1 VTLFDEFRQVRL
13 EGKLARIS
21 QNHVEGIIDHGAP
34 ISEIVI
40 VGDNAIEFEADV
52 LRGERDD
59 RRSPAKGR

>member
-1 VTLFDEFRQVRL
+1 
-13 EGKLARIS
+13 
-21 QNHVEGIIDHGAP
+21 VEGIIDHGAL

-40 VGDNAIEFEADV
+40 VGDNAIEFETDV